1 MGSFSPRVEQKSP
14 LTFSGGKQEF
24 VCEIGLFR
32 RLPGTA
38 LFSQR
43 IGPGTAV
50 ELGEEVQLRSIVRGN
65 DGKLDSQRDHQHFKV
80 TSQIGWFHSKLTD
93 VVVRRL
99 KKTSSSIGDG
109 SANLVLSDG
118 CRNPSYKVKHVEAPR
133 EQLLTLL
140 IRTADSG
147 AASAA
152 RSALDAPQQLQFP
165 RVSLPRHGGWR

>member
-1 MGSFSPRVEQKSP
+1 MFFLCLLLEPCGSGSFSPRVEQKSP

-24 VCEIGLFR
+24 ICEIGLFR

-65 DGKLDSQRDHQHFKV
+65 DGESPLKKNSIDCSERTARLK
-80 TSQIGWFHSKLTD
+80 TGWFHSKLTD

-99 KKTSSSIGDG
+99 KKSSSSIGDG

-118 CRNPSYKVKHVEAPR
+118 CRNPVYKVMKLFMSPE
-133 EQLLTLL
+133 
-140 IRTADSG
+140 
-147 AASAA
+147 
-152 RSALDAPQQLQFP
+152 
-165 RVSLPRHGGWR
+165 